1 MREIADGK
9 TKHSPDLDAV
19 WAAADLVG
27 LSTPETFGP
36 LLDSQNPAVRYWG
49 IIGLR
54 NAGAISP
61 EWLSR
66 VAERLHDPSS
76 DVRLEAASWLGSF
89 EIYRED
95 SVAALVTAL
104 QDPDW
109 WVALR
114 ACRGIEQLGKNAS
127 TAVGAVRSVYERNV
141 HLPGDG
147 AMFLAFSS
155 SAFLK
160 EMGEP
165 IRPWDFS
172 KEPAAGKP

>member
-1 MREIADGK
+1 MRK
-9 TKHSPDLDAV
+9 TLSQRGFGRILKGSSPSMTSVPNEPSRPSPKALALFWAV
-19 WAAADLVG
+19 IG
-27 LSTPETFGP
+27 
-36 LLDSQNPAVRYWG
+36 G
-49 IIGLR
+49 I
-54 NAGAISP
+54 
-61 EWLSR
+61 
-66 VAERLHDPSS
+66 DPSS

-104 QDPDW
+104 EDPDW

-114 ACRGIEQLGKNAS
+114 ACRGIEELGKNAS

-172 KEPAAGKP
+172 KEPAAEKP

>member
-9 TKHSPDLDAV
+9 TTHSPDLEAA

-27 LSTPETFGP
+27 LGTPETFGP
-36 LLDSQNPAVRYWG
+36 LLESDDPAVRYWG

-54 NAGAISP
+54 NASVTAP

-66 VAERLHDPSS
+66 VAERLHDPSPA
-76 DVRLEAASWLGSF
+76 VRLESASWLGSL
-89 EIYRED
+89 EVYRED
-95 SVAALVTAL
+95 SVTTLVTAL
-104 QDPDW
+104 EDPDW

-127 TAVGAVRSVYERNV
+127 AAVGAVRSVYERNV
-141 HLPGDG
+141 DLPGDG

-160 EMGEP
+160 EMGEA